1 MQTPKQK
8 KEDILLGL
16 IREGRPM
23 DWKQR
28 LDLIV
33 RLSIPSIL
41 AQLSATLMVYIDAS
55 MVGSLGAE
63 ASASIGLVSTSTWLF
78 NGLCVAIATSFSV
91 QVAHFIGAND
101 TKSAKDVLRQAYFV
115 TLLCSLLLAGIGLG
129 ISQSLP
135 VWLGGN
141 EDINPGASAYFAIY
155 ALSLPFLQLNY
166 LSGSMLRC
174 SGNMR
179 IPSLLSILMCLLDV
193 VFNMLFIFP
202 TRTVHIGNL
211 PLTLPGAGMGVA
223 GAALGTALAILV
235 TSGLMT
241 SYLCLRSPSL
251 AIGKRPR
258 PEGSPAPKME
268 LTMKPESMPS
278 PLEQRAGGSP
288 AQTSLSFRQK
298 FRHFFL
304 QCRPQ
309 KQCMRRASRIGLPMA
324 LERTVMCGAQIMST
338 VIVAPLGTIAIAAN
352 SFAITAESLCYMPGY
367 GISDAAT
374 TIVGQSIGAGRY
386 KLTRKFAYMTVG
398 LGMLVMTLMGIIMY
412 IAAPQMIGI
421 MSPVEEIRQL
431 GSGILRIEA
440 FAEPMFAAAIVSYGV
455 FVGAGST
462 LVPSCMNLFS
472 IWAVRLSLAALLAP
486 VMGLRG
492 VWIAMCAELCFR
504 GTIFLIRL
512 FRGRWLKPGHVR
524 LGKHTSRT

>member
-1 MQTPKQK
+1 MSRRQRFS
-8 KEDILLGL
+8 L
-16 IREGRPM
+16 IA
-23 DWKQR
+23 
-28 LDLIV
+28 

-41 AQLSATLMVYIDAS
+41 AQLSGILMVYIDAS

-63 ASASIGLVSTSTWLF
+63 ASASIGLVSTTTWLF

-101 TKSAKDVLRQAYFV
+101 TKSAKEVLRQAFFV
-115 TLLCSLLLAGIGLG
+115 TGLCSLCLAGIGVG
-129 ISQSLP
+129 ISNPLP
-135 VWLGGN
+135 EWLGGN
-141 EDINPGASAYFAIY
+141 EDINAGASSYFAIY

-179 IPSLLSILMCLLDV
+179 VPSLLSLLMCILDV

-202 TRTVHIGNL
+202 TRTLSIGAWQFEM
-211 PLTLPGAGMGVA
+211 PRAGMGVA
-223 GAALGTALAILV
+223 GAALGTAVAIFC
-235 TSGLMT
+235 TSAIM
-241 SYLCLRSPSL
+241 SSFLCFRSSSL
-251 AIGKRPR
+251 AIGKEIGFARGKTRPVF
-258 PEGSPAPKME
+258 
-268 LTMKPESMPS
+268 
-278 PLEQRAGGSP
+278 
-288 AQTSLSFRQK
+288 SLF
-298 FRHFFL
+298 
-304 QCRPQ
+304 RPQ
-309 KQCMRRASRIGLPMA
+309 KRCLSRASRIGLPMA

-386 KLTRKFAYMTVG
+386 KLTRGFARMTVG
-398 LGMLVMTLMGIIMY
+398 LGMAVMTFMGVIMY
-412 IAAPQMIGI
+412 VAAPQMMGI
-421 MSPVEEIRQL
+421 LSPVEEIKQL
-431 GSGILRIEA
+431 GAEVLRIEA

-486 VMGLRG
+486 VLGLRG
-492 VWIAMCAELCFR
+492 VWIAMCTELCFR
-504 GTIFLIRL
+504 
-512 FRGRWLKPGHVR
+512 
-524 LGKHTSRT
+524 